1 MPLNPPGGDGPAGD
15 GSNSRKEIY
24 VEFKQVGQA
33 MKVVA
38 VDSETG
44 TEVVIMG
51 PATASRNDLER
62 VAVRKLKTQL
72 AKTSDQHDP
81 DPGEEDGNEP
91 GPKGWIV

>member
-1 MPLNPPGGDGPAGD
+1 
-15 GSNSRKEIY
+15 
-24 VEFKQVGQA
+24 

-62 VAVRKLKTQL
+62 VAVRKLKAQL
-72 AKTSDQHDP
+72 AKGSDRQDP
-81 DPGEEDGNEP
+81 EPDDDVEEDSGNEP

>member
-1 MPLNPPGGDGPAGD
+1 
-15 GSNSRKEIY
+15 
-24 VEFKQVGQA
+24 

-62 VAVRKLKTQL
+62 VAVRKLKAQL
-72 AKTSDQHDP
+72 AKTSGQQ
-81 DPGEEDGNEP
+81 DPGSENDDGNEP